1 VTRSGPALAF
11 ALMFAT
17 AMLAIGL
24 AVPGAEAQTPHPK
37 RKKASVE
44 TPAAPPP
51 PPPAPDPHHRPL
63 TELSE
68 IIGALALLAEV
79 CSPGSASNPWR
90 ARMER
95 LVVAEGEASGIV
107 DRLRG
112 AFNHGYSDYA
122 TSYRTCTPSAK
133 AAAEMLIR
141 DAARLARDIERRF
154 GS

>member
-1 VTRSGPALAF
+1 MTARGPHPARGLRLTAALF
-11 ALMFAT
+11 AMVI
-17 AMLAIGL
+17 AMPQA
-24 AVPGAEAQTPHPK
+24 GAQAPQPK

-44 TPAAPPP
+44 TPATPPP

-63 TELSE
+63 IELSE
-68 IIGALALLAEV
+68 LIGALALLVEV
-79 CSPGSASNPWR
+79 CTPGSASNPWR

-95 LVVAEGEASGIV
+95 LIATEGEASGIA

-133 AAAEMLIR
+133 AATDMLTR

>member
-1 VTRSGPALAF
+1 MRTSPAFHALFVAASLTALIAAPQAF
-11 ALMFAT
+11 
-17 AMLAIGL
+17 GQ
-24 AVPGAEAQTPHPK
+24 GAPV
-37 RKKASVE
+37 RKKKPSVE
-44 TPAAPPP
+44 APAAPPP

-68 IIGALALLAEV
+68 IIGALVLLTEI
-79 CSPGSASNPWR
+79 CSPASSTNPWR

-95 LVVAEGEASGIV
+95 LVAAEGEASGIA

-122 TSYRTCTPSAK
+122 TSYRACTPSAK
-133 AAAEMLIR
+133 AAVEILTR

>member
-1 VTRSGPALAF
+1 MTARGSRSATLVRLA
-11 ALMFAT
+11 
-17 AMLAIGL
+17 AMAIMMSL
-24 AVPGAEAQTPHPK
+24 VFPQASAQVPQTK

-95 LVVAEGEASGIV
+95 LIAAEGEASGIAE
-107 DRLRG
+107 RLKG

-122 TSYRTCTPSAK
+122 TSYRSCTPSAK
-133 AAAEMLIR
+133 AATEMLTR